1 MKFIHFYLF
10 LLFYACSLPTN
21 EESNAVARVGENY
34 LFISDLND
42 HFGLRYNNGDSIQI
56 SNRLINDWAEQ
67 LLYLKKAEINLNS
80 NEKNRLDELV
90 RTYRNDLYVKTYKD
104 KAIQSILDS
113 VVDIKEIENY
123 FEQNKANFRTNK
135 DLLRGRYVRVRNENY
150 NLRTIRRSLQRFND
164 NDKVFLDSIALQFT
178 TYSMNDSI
186 WVQASQFF
194 NRLPSINERRYKNF
208 LKNNTFF
215 ELQDSLEVYLVVV
228 EEVVLRNNLAPLEYV
243 TPTLKQILI
252 NKRKLELMSQ
262 FDREIIEEGLRQ
274 NTYELYE

>member
-1 MKFIHFYLF
+1 MKFIYFYLF
-10 LLFYACSLPTN
+10 LLFSACSLPTN
-21 EESNAVARVGENY
+21 EESDAVARVGENY
-34 LFISDLND
+34 LFISDLQD
-42 HFGLRYNNGDSIQI
+42 QIGPQYDGDSLQI
-56 SNRLINDWAEQ
+56 ANRLIDDWAEQ
-67 LLYLKKAEINLNS
+67 LLYLKKAEINLS
-80 NEKNRLDELV
+80 SSEKKQLDELV

-104 KAIQSILDS
+104 KAIQSQLDS
-113 VVDIKEIENY
+113 VVDQAEIQYY

-150 NLRTIRRSLQRFND
+150 NLRTIRRSLRRFND
-164 NDKVFLDSIALQFT
+164 ADKVFLDSIALQFT

-194 NRLPSINERRYKNF
+194 NRLPSLGERRYKNF

-228 EEVVLRNNLAPLEYV
+228 EEVVLRNDLAPLEYV

-252 NKRKLELMSQ
+252 NKRKLELMRQ

-274 NTYELYE
+274 NTYEVYE